1 MAKTTGKTK
10 RLKVGAVQMISTHW
24 DVAGNLHKALRF
36 CDRAARRQ
44 VQILCFPECA
54 SVGFDWVQ
62 EKPPADQVPGPVVQ
76 RFAEKARETDM
87 YLIFGMTERPRR
99 SKRLYNSA
107 FLVGPQEGYMG
118 CYRKVLSE
126 RVFTN
131 GREAEVFE
139 TRYGTVGIFIC
150 ADMRSPDIS
159 RLLVAKGAKVL
170 FQPTNYF
177 HTDGMPVKS
186 RYVGKHT
193 SQRSRAMDNGVHLV
207 VANAGR
213 EEFVNDSRIIAPYGQ
228 GPEPQLAR
236 ATRKE
241 QLLVAEIEFDE
252 NRNPVA
258 DQAKSTRWLFK
269 EMGETMVRLAKA

>member
-1 MAKTTGKTK
+1 MLRHPPGDRRVGKDYRK
-10 RLKVGAVQMISTHW
+10 NEAPESRGGSDDLYSLGCRWQSTQSPS
-24 DVAGNLHKALRF
+24 LLRPGRPEASP
-36 CDRAARRQ
+36 DSS
-44 VQILCFPECA
+44 VVPECA

-62 EKPPADQVPGPVVQ
+62 ENH
-76 RFAEKARETDM
+76 
-87 YLIFGMTERPRR
+87 RPTKFRPNPFRGR
-99 SKRLYNSA
+99 SFNDSPRW
-107 FLVGPQEGYMG
+107 
-118 CYRKVLSE
+118 
-126 RVFTN
+126 
-131 GREAEVFE
+131 FE

-177 HTDGMPVKS
+177 HTGRYARQKQICRKTHVAAKSSDGQWRPPGG
-186 RYVGKHT
+186 GK
-193 SQRSRAMDNGVHLV
+193 RRPRGVSSTT
-207 VANAGR
+207 AA
-213 EEFVNDSRIIAPYGQ
+213 IIAPYGQ

-258 DQAKSTRWLFK
+258 DQAKSTPLVVQ
-269 EMGETMVRLAKA
+269 GDG